1 MSLTSTHS
9 VVVLIILVV
18 RSFPCDTF
26 ILIHKLSAVPRQHYD
41 QESQMCP
48 SSNILPHWERP
59 IRILKGLIG
68 LAVFVLSAALLATCS
83 AKGPTESSGPT
94 EPSGPSTIAGIW
106 LGASEFLTPSGNE
119 SWRLSLTE
127 FADDSV
133 SGSYQMTSPEW
144 GSISG
149 DVIGSYSH
157 PSVSLSLSVQFSPS
171 SNAISCWYSGTMETL
186 RRNISGRLSCPL
198 RIPGQPTIEVSGPLD
213 LRKN

>member
-1 MSLTSTHS
+1 
-9 VVVLIILVV
+9 
-18 RSFPCDTF
+18 
-26 ILIHKLSAVPRQHYD
+26 
-41 QESQMCP
+41 MCP
-48 SSNILPHWERP
+48 SSNILQHWERP
-59 IRILKGLIG
+59 IRILKDLTGLV
-68 LAVFVLSAALLATCS
+68 VFVLSAVLLATCS
-83 AKGPTESSGPT
+83 AKGPTESSGPTESNGPT

-133 SGSYQMTSPEW
+133 SGTYQMTSPEW

-149 DVIGSYSH
+149 DVIGSYNH
-157 PSVSLSLSVQFSPS
+157 PSISLSLSVRFSPS

-198 RIPGQPTIEVSGPLD
+198 RNPGQPTVEVSGPLD